1 LNSVNKIFLLPVLFL
16 ITGILP
22 EKNLI
27 GQDLSFF
34 KAFRGL
40 SLPEKCWVGTHP
52 FIAKRSYIIT
62 QKTLKVT
69 LDVKSSGQ
77 LDGDINGGQV
87 DAFKHALWMAAL
99 VQEIPWRKAR
109 RLGLAHEKGN
119 NIEFRKAA
127 RRGEMSS
134 HDLTSIAMDI
144 WNNHRGIDIGLKHPG
159 ETIAVLAEK
168 VKRSILKGEMRII
181 RKDADGRFLD
191 LNHEVINPE
200 VIKGKWDNPKM
211 VVPSDFQFRARL

>member
-1 LNSVNKIFLLPVLFL
+1 MNSFIKIFLFPVLFL

-40 SLPEKCWVGTHP
+40 SLPEKCWVATHP

-69 LDVKSSGQ
+69 QDLKSSGQ
-77 LDGDINGGQV
+77 LDRDINGGQV

-119 NIEFRKAA
+119 YIQFRKAA

-144 WNNHRGIDIGLKHPG
+144 WNNHRGIEIGLKHPE

-168 VKRSILKGEMRII
+168 VKRSILNGEMRII
-181 RKDADGRFLD
+181 RKDAEGHFL
-191 LNHEVINPE
+191 NVNNEVINPE
-200 VIKGKWDNPKM
+200 VIKEKWDNPKM
-211 VVPSDFQFRARL
+211 IVPSDFQIRAGH

>member
-1 LNSVNKIFLLPVLFL
+1 LNSVDKIFLLPVLFL

-27 GQDLSFF
+27 GQNLSFF

-69 LDVKSSGQ
+69 QDLKSSGQ

-119 NIEFRKAA
+119 YIQFRKAA

-144 WNNHRGIDIGLKHPG
+144 WNNQRGMDIGLKHPG
-159 ETIAVLAEK
+159 ETFTALAEK
-168 VKRSILKGEMRII
+168 VKRSILNGEMRII
-181 RKDADGRFLD
+181 RKDAEGRFLD
-191 LNHEVINPE
+191 ANNEVIKHE
-200 VIKGKWDNPKM
+200 EIKGKWDTPKM
-211 VVPSDFQFRARL
+211 IVPSDFRFRARL